1 MPTMLKK
8 DGFIFSYDTG
18 QTYSLLQDYWFKH
31 ETPKDI
37 EYTDELKSEM
47 EYLLRGWYK
56 SKAYINSNPKVNDKE
71 TGKVCG
77 SVELCD
83 PTHAAPG
90 H

>member
-1 MPTMLKK
+1 
-8 DGFIFSYDTG
+8 
-18 QTYSLLQDYWFKH
+18 
-31 ETPKDI
+31 
-37 EYTDELKSEM
+37 M

-90 H
+90 HWFRAWCRSHDTAGNNSNLMD